1 MNSNELEIEKD
12 TELKCSHVHHPAVS
26 SPKDFTLTGRKC
38 KSTGVSFD
46 LSPQQHD
53 LKEAPVH
60 HVDCQTLC
68 ESLWYLI
75 SRFSLRACFPTSRS
89 SAQVASVSDSSC
101 LYLRICLFFSLSSVK
116 ALPSWCRS
124 PTSIRPTR
132 STSTPSTGSTP
143 TRKSTR
149 RTLTCSRYEL

>member
-1 MNSNELEIEKD
+1 MQSRA
-12 TELKCSHVHHPAVS
+12 HPAVS

-46 LSPQQHD
+46 LSAQYD
-53 LKEAPVH
+53 LTETPVH

-68 ESLWYLI
+68 EPLWYLI
-75 SRFSLRACFPTSRS
+75 SRFSLHACFPTSCS
-89 SAQVASVSDSSC
+89 SAQVTSVSDSSC
-101 LYLRICLFFSLSSVK
+101 LYLCICLFVFFLSSVK

-124 PTSIRPTR
+124 PTSIRPTQ

-149 RTLTCSRYEL
+149 LTLTCSRYEL